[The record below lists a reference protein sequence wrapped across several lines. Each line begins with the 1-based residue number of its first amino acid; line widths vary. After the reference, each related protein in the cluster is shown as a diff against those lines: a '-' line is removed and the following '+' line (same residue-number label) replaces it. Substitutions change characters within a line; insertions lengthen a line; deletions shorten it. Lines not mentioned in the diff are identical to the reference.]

1 MQSFDIVM
9 EKAYDADMES
19 KMMDALNT
27 LKNLHKSPK
36 MKEAK
41 SLLSEARSLA
51 KKGSNKEAKVKYK
64 ETIKKIRECAQEYA
78 NAYNIIASSGDVKK
92 VRIKYIVSAVIGLIS
107 WIAALLSSNS
117 MKDGL
122 TKANVGGF
130 GLSMGTLIS
139 SYIFT
144 LKTDRDN
151 QKNHDAFV
159 SKIKENPDKILLAAI
174 SDMSKM
180 ITIIESEMKALK

>member
-1 MQSFDIVM
+1 MISSF
-9 EKAYDADMES
+9 S
-19 KMMDALNT
+19 MD
-27 LKNLHKSPK
+27 K
-36 MKEAK
+36 
-41 SLLSEARSLA
+41 
-51 KKGSNKEAKVKYK
+51 
-64 ETIKKIRECAQEYA
+64 
-78 NAYNIIASSGDVKK
+78 
-92 VRIKYIVSAVIGLIS
+92 
-107 WIAALLSSNS
+107 
-117 MKDGL
+117 GL
-122 TKANVGGF
+122 TKANVSGF

-139 SYIFT
+139 TYIFT